1 MPSPRKICIA
11 VSKENARRKKVRFIF
26 KKVLDFLSLLWYVV
40 VLTEKEAQ
48 PMKNMINELWH
59 GNIIP
64 QEDSRTN
71 SPQMKELLGYMARHH
86 EDLEKSFTDEQTEPF
101 EKFHDCWSE
110 YMSLAEAAI
119 FEYAFRLGARLTME
133 VQKDT

>member
-1 MPSPRKICIA
+1 
-11 VSKENARRKKVRFIF
+11 
-26 KKVLDFLSLLWYVV
+26 
-40 VLTEKEAQ
+40 
-48 PMKNMINELWH
+48 MKSIINELWH

-71 SPQMKELLGYMARHH
+71 SKKMKELLGYMSRHH
-86 EDLEKSFTDEQTEPF
+86 EDLEKSFTDEQKETF

-119 FEYAFRLGARLTME
+119 FEYAFKLGAQITFEALIS
-133 VQKDT
+133 KDNE